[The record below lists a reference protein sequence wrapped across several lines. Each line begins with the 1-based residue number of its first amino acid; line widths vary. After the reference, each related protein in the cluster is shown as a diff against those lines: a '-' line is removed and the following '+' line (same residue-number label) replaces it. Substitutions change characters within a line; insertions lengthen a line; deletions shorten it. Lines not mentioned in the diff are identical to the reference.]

1 MNPTV
6 LFLSPGYPAEM
17 PLFTRG
23 LGQVGARVLGVGDQ
37 PQSALPAEARAALTD
52 YLQVANLWDEQAVV
66 GAVRG
71 WLRGRAVQRV
81 ECLWEPGVVL
91 AARLREALG
100 AQGMRVETAV
110 RFRDKELMKAAL
122 DQAGVRV
129 PRHARARNVAEAR
142 AAMERIGFPLIVKPI
157 AGAGSADTHVARDP
171 HEFERTLELTRHV
184 PEVSVEEYI
193 EGEELTFDTICAHG
207 DVLFHNV
214 CLYRPKPLVARQNEW
229 VSSQS
234 VVLRDTDVPHVQKGR
249 ALGREVLRALQ
260 FESGYTHMEWFLTP
274 KGEAVFG
281 EIGARPPGA
290 RLVHGMNYS
299 CDADYFVGWAEAI
312 AFGRLSQ
319 PTRKKYNAACVFKRA
334 VGQGRIQRYEGLEA
348 LLGRYGEHIAVVDL
362 NPIGAQRRDWQSSV
376 VADGWLVARH
386 PNLEFTLEIA
396 DRIGTDLRI
405 VAG

>member
-1 MNPTV
+1 MAPTV

-17 PLFTRG
+17 PHFTRG
-23 LGQVGARVLGVGDQ
+23 LSQIGARVLGVGDQ
-37 PQSALPAEARAALTD
+37 PATGLPGEARSALSD
-52 YLQVANLWDEQAVV
+52 YLQVGNLWDENAVL

-71 WLRGRAVQRV
+71 WLRGRTLDRV

-100 AQGMRVETAV
+100 VPGMRVETAV
-110 RFRDKELMKAAL
+110 RFRDKEAMKATL
-122 DQAGVRV
+122 DRAGVRT
-129 PRHARARNVAEAR
+129 PRHARARNVAEAQ
-142 AAMERIGFPLIVKPI
+142 AARERIGFPLIVKPI
-157 AGAGSADTHVARDP
+157 AGAGSADTYTAHDAA
-171 HEFERTLELTRHV
+171 EFERVLERTRHV

-193 EGEELTFDTICAHG
+193 EGEEYTFDTITAQG
-207 DVLFHNV
+207 EILFHNI
-214 CLYRPKPLVARQNEW
+214 CWYRPKPLIARLNEW

-234 VVLRDTDVPHVQKGR
+234 VVLRELEAPHLQKGR
-249 ALGREVLRALQ
+249 ALGREVLRALG

-299 CDADYFVGWAEAI
+299 CDADFFAGWAEAVCY
-312 AFGRLSQ
+312 GRLSQ
-319 PTRKKYNAACVFKRA
+319 PTHKRYNTACVFKRA
-334 VGQGRIQRYEGLEA
+334 VGAGRILRYEGLER
-348 LLGRYGEHIAVVDL
+348 LLARYGEHMPVVDL
-362 NPIGAQRRDWQSSV
+362 NPLGAPRRDWQNSV
-376 VADGWLVARH
+376 VGDGWLVARH

-396 DRIGTDLRI
+396 DRIGTELRI